1 MSKKK
6 KAKWS
11 NLTEAIQ
18 AGAPIDW
25 VEFGERNWKARI
37 RFADGRKIK
46 GFLLRIPDEEHSTPH
61 GWDFLNARDGSYPEH
76 SLLSHSWQGWLDSS
90 LWVKGEIP
98 LIAESK
104 PEPVTADALPLG
116 TCFRSDG
123 GFAYVVVE
131 SPVGTK
137 LAVEYPPKVNAYLAE
152 YIRVKEVYGVGTF
165 KPDGQDAA

>member
-18 AGAPIDW
+18 SGAPIDW

-61 GWDFLNARDGSYPEH
+61 GWDFLYARDGSYQGY
-76 SLLSHSWQGWLDSS
+76 SFLSDSWEGWFCWS

-98 LIAESK
+98 LIAGS
-104 PEPVTADALPLG
+104 EPVTADTLPLG
-116 TCFRSDG
+116 TCLRDQYG
-123 GFAYVVVE
+123 TLGVLVE
-131 SPVGTK
+131 NRNGNRTVIFPSEGTRWP
-137 LAVEYPPKVNAYLAE
+137 AGEVKVQQVFG
-152 YIRVKEVYGVGTF
+152 IGTF
-165 KPDGQDAA
+165 KPDGQKE

>member
-46 GFLLRIPDEEHSTPH
+46 GFLLRIPDREHSTPH
-61 GWDFLNARDGSYPEH
+61 GWDFLYARDGSYQGY
-76 SLLSHSWQGWLDSS
+76 SFLSDSWEGRFGWS
-90 LWVKGEIP
+90 LWVKGGIP
-98 LIAESK
+98 LLAESGS
-104 PEPVTADALPLG
+104 EPVTADALPLG
-116 TCFRSDG
+116 TCFLDMEGVQCFLLEDG
-123 GFAYVVVE
+123 VGSKVVCSPLSTRTFRFAHEVE
-131 SPVGTK
+131 VRES
-137 LAVEYPPKVNAYLAE
+137 
-152 YIRVKEVYGVGTF
+152 YGVGVF
-165 KPDGQDAA
+165 HYVQEGA